1 MAAANA
7 ASCGRTERPCVFDSL
22 ELERVRAWTPTTAAI
37 LLRRKAATSHDSSI
51 PGLLAPAFSVL
62 NGSVSL
68 LDIQPRERDSSI
80 RRYLSTKKT
89 GKTQSQNSFLNDLH
103 RRAMCFSDKISKT
116 RTLHVI
122 QTLISRT
129 YKQHTESS
137 MKITTRKAVHVWFV
151 CFIVWRIQGAHLI
164 KLSCE
169 RCAPVGSALSDCIG
183 YM

>member
-1 MAAANA
+1 
-7 ASCGRTERPCVFDSL
+7 
-22 ELERVRAWTPTTAAI
+22 
-37 LLRRKAATSHDSSI
+37 
-51 PGLLAPAFSVL
+51 
-62 NGSVSL
+62 VSL
-68 LDIQPRERDSSI
+68 QLFCVGEKRPLHTI
-80 RRYLSTKKT
+80 RRFPGFWRPPFPFLTAQYHYWISNRENATRRYVDICPLKKT